1 VPQLIASHAI
11 ADKTDLPVIPAF
23 AGMTGWVA
31 QKQDLELGGKHLAV
45 FVFDQFFH
53 AVSVS
58 AVACGLLKW
67 PFTT

>member
-1 VPQLIASHAI
+1 
-11 ADKTDLPVIPAF
+11 
-23 AGMTGWVA
+23 MTGWVA